1 MGVAEEES
9 VLLFGVLV
17 LGMVLGMVSG
27 MVLVLAFEFAP
38 VSSKRHVSSLIRHA
52 TNTEQTV
59 QMRVE

>member
-1 MGVAEEES
+1 MAEEES

-17 LGMVLGMVSG
+17 LGMVLGMV
-27 MVLVLAFEFAP
+27 LTFELAP